1 MDEQSLTRQ
10 YRGLVKFYVAGIS
23 ASVPRWSDRDDL
35 TSAGRWAY
43 RPCVALTPTVQ

>member
-23 ASVPRWSDRDDL
+23 ASVRVGAIA
-35 TSAGRWAY
+35 T
-43 RPCVALTPTVQ
+43 T

>member
-10 YRGLVKFYVAGIS
+10 YRGARQVLRRRHLGFS
-23 ASVPRWSDRDDL
+23 PRWSDRDDL